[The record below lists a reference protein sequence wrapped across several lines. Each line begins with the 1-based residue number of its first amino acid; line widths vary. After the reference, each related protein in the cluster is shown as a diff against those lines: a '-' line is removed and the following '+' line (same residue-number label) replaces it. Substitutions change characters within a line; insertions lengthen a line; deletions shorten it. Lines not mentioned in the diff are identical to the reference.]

1 MADRSRVPRPS
12 VVIPAQRTGR
22 LAVPAER
29 PGPFPAQRSRGGE
42 ADV

>member
-12 VVIPAQRTGR
+12 VVIPAQRAGR

-29 PGPFPAQRSRGGE
+29 PGLFPVQRSRDGE
-42 ADV
+42 TDG